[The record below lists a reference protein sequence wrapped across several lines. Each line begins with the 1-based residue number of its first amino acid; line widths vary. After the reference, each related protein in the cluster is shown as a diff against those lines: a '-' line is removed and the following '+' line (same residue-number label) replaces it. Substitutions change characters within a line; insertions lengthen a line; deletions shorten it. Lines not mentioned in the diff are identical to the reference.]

1 MFFCGFCDFF
11 SGSGSPHTLFQLR
24 LLYLLLRPA
33 LVFLSCQLLRVVSP
47 IALMAELPHLLICPI
62 SWGDERYDYPT
73 TCDFMIW
80 FLSLK
85 TIGLE
90 EFRSDRSDVFSIFFL
105 WYVLILW
112 SPYLL
117 SAWKK
122 PPGCVIHH
130 CHGTVTPG
138 RKAKGNHWR
147 DLGSKKERVWHL
159 TSPKSTSL
167 LCCCSFKVE
176 DVPKKKSAKILGFCI
191 SLSVEIDFGFWTL
204 RSTSPRLRG
213 IGWGKG
219 RDFHQVIMG
228 RVSSSQLLGVEFLIG
243 F

>member
-1 MFFCGFCDFF
+1 MKDMTT
-11 SGSGSPHTLFQLR
+11 PQL
-24 LLYLLLRPA
+24 A
-33 LVFLSCQLLRVVSP
+33 
-47 IALMAELPHLLICPI
+47 I
-62 SWGDERYDYPT
+62 SWFDFYPLRRLDWT
-73 TCDFMIW
+73 
-80 FLSLK
+80 
-85 TIGLE
+85 E

-122 PPGCVIHH
+122 PGCVIHH

-147 DLGSKKERVWHL
+147 DLGSKKERAWHI

-167 LCCCSFKVE
+167 PCCCRFKVE
-176 DVPKKKSAKILGFCI
+176 DVPKKFSQNIGILHPPI
-191 SLSVEIDFGFWTL
+191 SGDWFWIL